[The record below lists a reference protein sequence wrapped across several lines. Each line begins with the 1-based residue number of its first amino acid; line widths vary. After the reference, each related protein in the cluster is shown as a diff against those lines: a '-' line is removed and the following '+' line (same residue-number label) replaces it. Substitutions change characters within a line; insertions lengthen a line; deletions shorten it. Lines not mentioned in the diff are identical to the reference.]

1 MRIHVLTQFPPE
13 LPFLLLLLCL
23 PKLLFP
29 GTLLFFE
36 QSQKIRPSQLAVYS
50 RRRRRRLPSMRI
62 HVLTQLPPEHVR
74 RTERT

>member
-29 GTLLFFE
+29 GTLLFFQ
-36 QSQKIRPSQLAVYS
+36 QSQKIRPSQLAV
-50 RRRRRRLPSMRI
+50 
-62 HVLTQLPPEHVR
+62 
-74 RTERT
+74 